1 MKQLIFSAI
10 ALCAAAITAA
20 AQGST
25 SSAAS
30 PSDGNSDMV
39 VVEETATPLFEGNK
53 RVITNTFWRNWFIQ
67 AGAGAHMFFSDHD
80 RQISIGHRISP
91 SLQIAVG
98 KWFTPGIGVRLAYS
112 GLNVRGATQTWGEP
126 DKYGAHSTGEDV
138 NKQEPWV
145 NGHLQYSKFSYLNL
159 HLDVMFNL
167 CQMIGGYKADRL
179 YSCIPYAGIGWARVW
194 EEPRANEIAVNLG
207 ISNAFRV
214 HKNWDINLDLNTMI
228 CDDRFSGED
237 GNRHFDAILGI
248 TAGVT
253 YKFGNTPGWEIPVK
267 TNTTVYDNAAV
278 NSLRAER
285 ERLDAERERLQAE
298 NMRLAAENEQLRH
311 KEPKIDRVADLI
323 ASGNVIFFKIDTWE
337 ITDKSR
343 ANLSFLANAIKNT
356 KGVYSVTGY
365 ADKGTGSAEHN
376 LQLSQKRA
384 EAAYKCLTE
393 EFGVP
398 TDRLQIDYKGGVDKI
413 FYDDPRCSRC
423 VIVLPAE

>member
-10 ALCAAAITAA
+10 AFCAAVIPAA
-20 AQGST
+20 AQTSSSSAAAAT
-25 SSAAS
+25 SSAE
-30 PSDGNSDMV
+30 GNPDLV
-39 VVEETATPLFEGNK
+39 VVEEAVTPLYNNTR
-53 RVITNTFWRNWFIQ
+53 RVVTNYFWRNWFVQ
-67 AGAGAHMFFSDHD
+67 AGAGAQMFFSDHD
-80 RQISIGHRISP
+80 RQVSIGHRISP

-112 GLNVRGATQTWGEP
+112 GLNVRGVTQTWGEP

-138 NKQEPWV
+138 NKQDPWV

-167 CQMIGGYKADRL
+167 CQMIGGYQPDRF
-179 YSCIPYAGIGWARVW
+179 YSCIPYAGIGWTRVW
-194 EEPRANEIAVNLG
+194 EEPHANEIAVNLG

-228 CDDRFSGED
+228 CDDRFSGEN
-237 GNRHFDAILGI
+237 GNRHFDAILGV

-253 YKFGNTPGWEIPVK
+253 YKFGAKPGWEIPVK
-267 TNTTVYDNAAV
+267 RATTVYDNSAI
-278 NSLRAER
+278 NSLRAEK
-285 ERLDAERERLQAE
+285 ERLMAE
-298 NMRLAAENEQLRH
+298 NARLAAENEQLRGTTNAAVSTV
-311 KEPKIDRVADLI
+311 DRVSELI
-323 ASGNVIFFKIDTWE
+323 AAGNVIFFKINTWD

-356 KGVYSVTGY
+356 KGVYTVTGY
-365 ADKGTGSAEHN
+365 ADKGTGTTEGN
-376 LQLSQKRA
+376 MQLSQKRA

-398 TDRLQIDYKGGVDKI
+398 ADRLQIDYKGGVGKM

-423 VIVLPAE
+423 VVVIPRE